1 MHVRTLQAKAKIMV
15 VQDIERDDIEFIS
28 KTLGCLPI
36 AHVDSMRPDKL
47 GAADLVQEVDVS
59 SLFLPAACAALSAAG
74 LQKCGSGGRCCG
86 CCSTMRA
93 AGATWAA

>member
-1 MHVRTLQAKAKIMV
+1 MPVQAKAKIMV

-47 GAADLVQEVDVS
+47 GSADLVQEVDVRTN
-59 SLFLPAACAALSAAG
+59 LSPE
-74 LQKCGSGGRCCG
+74 
-86 CCSTMRA
+86 T
-93 AGATWAA
+93 

>member
-1 MHVRTLQAKAKIMV
+1 VRSPQAKAKIMV

-47 GAADLVQEVDVS
+47 GAADLVQEVDVRPRFPLAS
-59 SLFLPAACAALSAAG
+59 CVPVAVAG
-74 LQKCGSGGRCCG
+74 LQAHASVKR
-86 CCSTMRA
+86 
-93 AGATWAA
+93 

>member
-1 MHVRTLQAKAKIMV
+1 MV

-47 GAADLVQEVDVS
+47 GSADLVQETDVRNHS
-59 SLFLPAACAALSAAG
+59 IAPLPVMQS
-74 LQKCGSGGRCCG
+74 
-86 CCSTMRA
+86 RA
-93 AGATWAA
+93 YLRLDGVFPLHRRVRISHLPTLP